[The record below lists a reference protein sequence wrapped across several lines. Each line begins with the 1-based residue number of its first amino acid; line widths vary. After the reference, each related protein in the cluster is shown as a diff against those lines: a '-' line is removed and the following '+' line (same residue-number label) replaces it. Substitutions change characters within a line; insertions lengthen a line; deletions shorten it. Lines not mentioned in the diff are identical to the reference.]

1 MIVYTFQKDN
11 SSSILESFLIGGR
24 KAQWKWKTSQE
35 TDVQWIQKLLR
46 EQPPQVLEAHQ
57 VLYITEKGQ
66 SRITG
71 KLLGPWEHQI
81 GKINFEKWG
90 NTFSSCTFLP
100 CKAEQNHPLGCSKP
114 QSEVLLALGIQ
125 SCTELAQGYKQPSQ
139 SPGFNLVQCFS
150 GQEPHLLLSPT
161 QCYSQDRHSE
171 YAEPQGQGEVVLCA
185 VRLEGDQILML
196 GVANLFFLL
205 VNIP

>member
-100 CKAEQNHPLGCSKP
+100 CKAEQNQPLGCSKP

-139 SPGFNLVQCFS
+139 SPDFIQYNASQGKNHISYSLQLSAIPRIDILNMRNHKGKERQCCVQS
-150 GQEPHLLLSPT
+150 GWRAT
-161 QCYSQDRHSE
+161 KY
-171 YAEPQGQGEVVLCA
+171 
-185 VRLEGDQILML
+185 
-196 GVANLFFLL
+196 
-205 VNIP
+205 